1 MAERLPLEGVRV
13 VDISNLLA
21 GPTTGMHLA
30 DFGADVIKVERPGK
44 GDEFRRW
51 GYEKNG
57 VGLYFKM
64 LNRNKRSVT
73 ADLHTPIGVEIVKR
87 LVRDA
92 DIVIENYRPGTL
104 EKWGLGY
111 EVLRE
116 INRGIILLRITGY
129 GQDGPYRNKP
139 GFGSASDAYGG
150 AAYVIGY
157 PDRPPLLPGFSLG
170 DASSGIGGAFLAM
183 VALRERDA
191 SGEGQVVD
199 LALYETLFNFLGPMV
214 MDYDQLGIVHE
225 RSGSRTP
232 WASPRNI
239 YRCRDDRYVV
249 VSAGSQAIFA
259 RLCGALDIP
268 EAAQDERFATHQNR
282 MRYRDELDDLLQ
294 RAIERWDQSE
304 VVARIEAADAVVGP
318 VQSVAD
324 IVEDPHMLERGS
336 IVTVEDEDLGPLRMQ
351 SVLGKMSRTPGSVRA
366 TGPGLGEHNTE
377 ILIGQ
382 LGFTADELDAA
393 GIPHDASA
401 PPFARD
407 GALR

>member
-1 MAERLPLEGVRV
+1 MPLEGVRV

-21 GPTTGMHLA
+21 GPTAGMYLA
-30 DFGADVIKVERPGK
+30 DFGADVIKVERPPG
-44 GDEFRRW
+44 GDDFRRW

-64 LNRNKRSVT
+64 VNRNKKSVT

-92 DIVIENYRPGTL
+92 DIVIENYRPGTI

-111 EVLRE
+111 DVLRE
-116 INRGIILLRITGY
+116 INRGIILLRVTGY
-129 GQDGPYRNKP
+129 GQDGPASKKP
-139 GFGSASDAYGG
+139 GFGSAADAYGG
-150 AAYVIGY
+150 AVYVIGD

-170 DASSGIGGAFLAM
+170 DASSGIGAAFLAM

-191 SGEGQVVD
+191 LSGEGQVVD
-199 LALYETLFNFLGPMV
+199 LALYETLFNFLGPAV

-232 WASPRNI
+232 WASPRNV
-239 YRCRDDRYVV
+239 YRCRDNRFVV

-268 EAAQDERFATHQNR
+268 EVSEDPRFASHQGR
-282 MRYRDELDDLLQ
+282 MRNRDELDEILQ
-294 RAIERWDQSE
+294 RAIQGWDQKDLIS
-304 VVARIEAADAVVGP
+304 RIEAAEAVVGP

-324 IVEDPHMLERGS
+324 IVVDPHIVARGNV
-336 IVTVEDEDLGPLRMQ
+336 VTVEDADLGPLKMQ
-351 SVLGKMSRTPGSVRA
+351 NVLGKMSRTPGRVRSTA
-366 TGPGLGEHNTE
+366 PRCGEHNAE
-377 ILIGQ
+377 ILIDR
-382 LGFTADELDAA
+382 LGFTPEELDKA
-393 GIPHDASA
+393 GISHEIAAKSGSA
-401 PPFARD
+401 KQ
-407 GALR
+407 